1 MCPTIERGGNYLAE
15 REGFEPSVGVTPY
28 NSLAGCHLRPLGHLS
43 GLVHCRAGFRSV
55 DGSVSH
61 MSGGGRGT
69 RTHKGVNPAVFKT
82 AALPIRS
89 SPPKTF
95 FL

>member
-1 MCPTIERGGNYLAE
+1 
-15 REGFEPSVGVTPY
+15 
-28 NSLAGCHLRPLGHLS
+28 
-43 GLVHCRAGFRSV
+43 
-55 DGSVSH
+55 

-89 SPPKTF
+89 SPP
-95 FL
+95 LLSEGRPAGVGLALHARLWHLAEYIPRGRERQPHRQSENRL